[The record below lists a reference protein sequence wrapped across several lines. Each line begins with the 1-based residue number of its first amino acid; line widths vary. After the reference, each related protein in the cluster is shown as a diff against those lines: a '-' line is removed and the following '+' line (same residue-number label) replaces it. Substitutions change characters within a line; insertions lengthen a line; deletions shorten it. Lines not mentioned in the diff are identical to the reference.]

1 MNATLQRPKGTQDI
15 VPPQST
21 AWLHLLD
28 TLSTTLLQAGY
39 AYAATPIF
47 EATALFE
54 RGVGDS
60 TDIVNKEMYSFVKE
74 ERSLTLRPEGTA
86 GLVRAY
92 IENGLHRAPKPV
104 KLFYH
109 GPMFRYERPQEGRQR
124 QFHQLGAEVLGS
136 DSPAVDAELIALA
149 LDALTSLG
157 LQETLT
163 LELNTVG
170 DAADRPRFVE
180 AFSALVQPQLPQL
193 CADCNRRFTQNPL
206 RMLDCKVPTCHSYY
220 QSEAVEAFLT
230 QFEWSPEATEH
241 FDTLTELLR
250 GLNVPFTINR
260 RMVRGLDYYTRTVFE
275 LSSNALGAQSAVCG
289 GGRYNGLVEA
299 LGGPATPAVGW
310 AVGLERLANLLAK
323 TQAPPQATPVG
334 PTYYVATGASTA
346 SVVQA
351 LRIAKALRAQQH
363 TTVEVDLSQ
372 KPLGKQLAQASKR
385 GAVHALLLTEEEAA
399 KGHALLKHLATGE
412 QHTVGLAAL
421 HTGQVTRVEN
431 P

>member
-1 MNATLQRPKGTQDI
+1 
-15 VPPQST
+15 
-21 AWLHLLD
+21 
-28 TLSTTLLQAGY
+28 
-39 AYAATPIF
+39 
-47 EATALFE
+47 
-54 RGVGDS
+54 
-60 TDIVNKEMYSFVKE
+60 
-74 ERSLTLRPEGTA
+74 
-86 GLVRAY
+86 
-92 IENGLHRAPKPV
+92 
-104 KLFYH
+104 
-109 GPMFRYERPQEGRQR
+109 
-124 QFHQLGAEVLGS
+124 LGS

-149 LDALTSLG
+149 LDALTTLG